1 MSKESSS
8 VEAGEKE
15 GGELAKA
22 RRRALTEEVRFGET
36 LDRRLVGRLAAFVRP
51 HWVLFS
57 LALLSYPVV
66 AALHLAQPYLVKVAV
81 DQHLV
86 PKQLEG
92 FGWVMTVLVGAMAL
106 EFGAK
111 LAQTLVTQ
119 VLGQRVTLDLRTT
132 LFRHLQVVD
141 LAYIEKNPVGR
152 LMTRVTNDVEN
163 LQETFSSG
171 AVSIVGD
178 VVLIVGI
185 VGMMLFLDWRLTFS
199 AFAVLPILAL
209 FIRFMR
215 SRAREAF
222 REVRSLLS
230 RMNAFLA
237 ESISGMRI
245 IQVFEQEDEMDSE
258 FAEVNGAYRD
268 SNFRAIRYD
277 ASTYAV
283 VEAMGTMATAC
294 LIGLGLGLFEHG
306 QLEVGVF
313 VAFTDYLRRF
323 FAPITELSTKYTML
337 QSAFASA
344 ERCMDLLDQQP
355 SVLEPKTPK
364 TLPPM
369 QDALRFEEVRFSY
382 AGPGGPFVLKGL
394 DLRLGQGEQVAVV
407 GPTGAGKSTLVKL
420 ICRFYDP
427 TEGRL
432 TIDGTDLREL
442 AFDGLRPRMAVVLQ
456 DPYLFDG
463 TLLDNVAFGVVAHGQ
478 DPRSDPELMAR
489 LEDAARRTRA
499 FDIVGR
505 LEGGWDAP
513 VGDRGSRLS
522 AGQRQLVAF
531 ARALARDPELLI
543 LDEATSSVDP
553 ETEGLIQEGLEA
565 LLENRTALVIAHRLS
580 TIRRSDRIVVLQNGR
595 VVEEGSHDELIEH
608 DGVYRSL
615 YELQF
620 ADEAA

>member
-1 MSKESSS
+1 
-8 VEAGEKE
+8 
-15 GGELAKA
+15 
-22 RRRALTEEVRFGET
+22 
-36 LDRRLVGRLAAFVRP
+36 
-51 HWVLFS
+51 
-57 LALLSYPVV
+57 
-66 AALHLAQPYLVKVAV
+66 
-81 DQHLV
+81 
-86 PKQLEG
+86 
-92 FGWVMTVLVGAMAL
+92 
-106 EFGAK
+106 
-111 LAQTLVTQ
+111 
-119 VLGQRVTLDLRTT
+119 
-132 LFRHLQVVD
+132 
-141 LAYIEKNPVGR
+141 
-152 LMTRVTNDVEN
+152 
-163 LQETFSSG
+163 
-171 AVSIVGD
+171 
-178 VVLIVGI
+178 
-185 VGMMLFLDWRLTFS
+185 
-199 AFAVLPILAL
+199 
-209 FIRFMR
+209 
-215 SRAREAF
+215 
-222 REVRSLLS
+222 
-230 RMNAFLA
+230 
-237 ESISGMRI
+237 
-245 IQVFEQEDEMDSE
+245 
-258 FAEVNGAYRD
+258 
-268 SNFRAIRYD
+268 NFRAIRYD

-344 ERCMDLLDQQP
+344 ERCMDLLDQKP
-355 SVLEPKTPK
+355 SVLEPETPK
-364 TLPPM
+364 SLPAM
-369 QDALRFEEVRFSY
+369 QDALRFEKVRFSY
-382 AGPGGPFVLKGL
+382 AGTSGPFVLKGL
-394 DLRLGQGEQVAVV
+394 DLRLGKGDQVAVV

-432 TIDGTDLREL
+432 TLDGTDLREL

-463 TLLDNVAFGVVAHGQ
+463 TLLDNVAFGVAAQGE
-478 DPRSDPELMAR
+478 DPRSDPRLMAR

-580 TIRRSDRIVVLQNGR
+580 TIRRADRIVVLQNGR